1 MTFVEYLRVR
11 RALVVYTIIVA
22 CIVAL
27 SLIGVFSSHGSV
39 TVSVDDHRAAAQIAS
54 AGTQRIVAAAVGAN
68 PHHTTKVGLREALI
82 ADFIKHG
89 TKVPLS
95 ALLFL
100 AGFGATILGSV
111 FASSLCRER
120 DHTPLAWTK
129 PVSRVQFALAYMG
142 VDIVGMIAA
151 FFVIFV
157 LGEMLI
163 IWALGLTGFI
173 SVDARAWTTLALIC
187 GIALAYYG
195 MVRALTVGFP
205 GRGGA
210 ITGSSWA
217 IAYLLILFTA
227 LPLPSIFHTALVV
240 INFVN
245 PLAYLTQMG
254 SNGEQSGAIPL
265 PVTAK
270 IICVWLLAVV
280 SGAVAIFIY
289 RRAEA

>member
-11 RALVVYTIIVA
+11 RAVIVYTIIVA

-27 SLIGVFSSHGSV
+27 ALIGVFSAHGNM
-39 TVSVDDHRAAAQIAS
+39 TVSADDHRAAAQIAS
-54 AGTQRIVAAAVGAN
+54 AGTQRVVAAAVGAN
-68 PHHTTKVGLREALI
+68 AHHAAQVGLRESLI
-82 ADFIKHG
+82 ADFTKHG
-89 TKVPLS
+89 TKIPLS

-151 FFVIFV
+151 FFITFV
-157 LGEMLI
+157 LGEMVI
-163 IWALGLTGFI
+163 IWTLGLAGFI
-173 SVDARAWTTLALIC
+173 SADARAWSTLALIC

-195 MVRALTVGFP
+195 MIRALTVGFP

-217 IAYLLILFTA
+217 IAYVLILFTA
-227 LPLPSIFHTALVV
+227 LPLPSLFHTALVA
-240 INFVN
+240 INFLN
-245 PLAYLTQMG
+245 PLAYFTQMG
-254 SNGEQSGAIPL
+254 SHGEQSGAIPL

-270 IICVWLLAVV
+270 IICVWLLAVA
-280 SGAVAIFIY
+280 SGAVSIFIY